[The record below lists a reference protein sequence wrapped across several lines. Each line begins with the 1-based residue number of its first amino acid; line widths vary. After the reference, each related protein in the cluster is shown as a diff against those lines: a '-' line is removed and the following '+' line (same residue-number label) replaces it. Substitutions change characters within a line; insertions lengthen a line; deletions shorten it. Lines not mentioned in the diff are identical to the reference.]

1 MKKEFESFLPLFD
14 IIDDRLKKGRMTLAI
29 DGLSASGKTTLA
41 KLLEE
46 KYECTVFHM
55 DDFFLQPFQRTK
67 ERYEEIGGNIDRE
80 RFLDQVLKPLF
91 KGEKIK
97 YQPFDCS
104 VMTLLNT
111 IEVTPKKLTVIEGV
125 YSMHPL
131 FLPYY
136 DYSVF
141 LQIDKELQKERILK
155 RNTPAVSKRFFYEWI
170 PMENRYFESF
180 NIKEK
185 CNMIIFTR

>member
-1 MKKEFESFLPLFD
+1 MKKEFESFLPLFNVIND
-14 IIDDRLKKGRMTLAI
+14 QLKKGKMTLAI

-46 KYECTVFHM
+46 KYDCTVFHM

-67 ERYEEIGGNIDRE
+67 KRYEEIGGNIDRE
-80 RFLDQVLKPLF
+80 RFLDQVLKPLS

-111 IEVTPKKLTVIEGV
+111 AEVVPKKLTVIEGV

-155 RNTPAVSKRFFYEWI
+155 RNTPAVSKRFFNEWI

>member
-1 MKKEFESFLPLFD
+1 MKKEFESFLPLFNV
-14 IIDDRLKKGRMTLAI
+14 INDRLKKGRMTLAI

-155 RNTPAVSKRFFYEWI
+155 RNTPAVSKRFFNEWI

>member
-1 MKKEFESFLPLFD
+1 MKKEFESFLPLFNV
-14 IIDDRLKKGRMTLAI
+14 IDDRLKKGRMTLAI

>member
-1 MKKEFESFLPLFD
+1 MKKEFESFLPLFNV
-14 IIDDRLKKGRMTLAI
+14 INDRLKKGRMTLAI

>member
-1 MKKEFESFLPLFD
+1 
-14 IIDDRLKKGRMTLAI
+14 
-29 DGLSASGKTTLA
+29 
-41 KLLEE
+41 
-46 KYECTVFHM
+46 M

-67 ERYEEIGGNIDRE
+67 ERYEDIGGNIDRE